1 MKLRLK
7 TYPNWSDFENE
18 KENCKIHDPDEHD
31 EVR

>member
-7 TYPNWSDFENE
+7 TYPNWSDFENA
-18 KENCKIHDPDEHD
+18 KENCKVIYPDEFD